1 MIVSTKDILYLVIS
15 FCIIW
20 ATFFLCWTFYYLMRI
35 LRNANTIVE
44 EFRVRLQTLS
54 EAIDYIRGKVE
65 SISSLMSL
73 ASSGVGGF
81 MKRAAEKK
89 AKKWIDDSSEE
100 FNETAK
106 EAVEA
111 ALGATAKTMKRVA
124 KKIRD

>member
-65 SISSLMSL
+65 NMSSLMTL
-73 ASSGVGGF
+73 ASSGVTGF
-81 MKRAAEKK
+81 MKKAAEKK
-89 AKKWIDDSSEE
+89 AKEWIGEGADQ
-100 FNETAK
+100 FNSAAK
-106 EAVEA
+106 EAVDA
-111 ALGATAKTMKRVA
+111 AFHATAKTMKKAA
-124 KKIRD
+124 KKIRS

>member
-1 MIVSTKDILYLVIS
+1 MQVNAQDILYLVIS

-65 SISSLMSL
+65 NISGLMNL
-73 ASSGVGGF
+73 ASSGLTGF
-81 MKRAAEKK
+81 MKSRVEKK
-89 AKKWIDDSSEE
+89 AKE
-100 FNETAK
+100 
-106 EAVEA
+106 
-111 ALGATAKTMKRVA
+111 
-124 KKIRD
+124 

>member
-1 MIVSTKDILYLVIS
+1 MIVNTSDILNLVIS

-65 SISSLMSL
+65 NISSLMTL
-73 ASSGVGGF
+73 ASSGLTGF
-81 MKRAAEKK
+81 IKGRAEKK
-89 AKKWIDDSSEE
+89 AKEWIDDSTDE
-100 FNETAK
+100 FNSMAK
-106 EAVEA
+106 EAVDA
-111 ALGATAKTMKRVA
+111 AVGATAKTMHKVA